1 MIGKLSTHFPYPRLK
16 LLKKVKSSQITEYS
30 YYSAKYLI
38 YITFK
43 SPFYPHILF
52 SKVFLCVIIFTIHL
66 KGGHMNEQ
74 QTAPQRSDRH
84 HTAADTRYTAHTCIG
99 DDCTY
104 YNNQHNSKH
113 IYGQNKA

>member
-1 MIGKLSTHFPYPRLK
+1 
-16 LLKKVKSSQITEYS
+16 
-30 YYSAKYLI
+30 
-38 YITFK
+38 
-43 SPFYPHILF
+43 
-52 SKVFLCVIIFTIHL
+52 
-66 KGGHMNEQ
+66 MNEQ
-74 QTAPQRSDRH
+74 QTAPQRPDRH